1 MQIKDIDL
9 EPALYL
15 VATPIGNIS
24 DITIRALQ
32 TLKAAD
38 YIACEDSRIT
48 NKLFSHYDIKTSML
62 IYNDHSKEYER
73 NKIIDK
79 IIIQGKS
86 IVLVSDAGTPL
97 ISDPGYKLVKLA
109 MQNDVKVT
117 ICPGPNSAVSA
128 LAVSG
133 LPTNNFVFEG
143 FLSHKQNSRIKQLQ
157 ELKLINK
164 TTILFESASRLVD
177 TLHDINTV
185 MGKRHISVIRELTKI
200 YEEIKTDQINAV
212 IEYYNAHTPRG
223 EVVIVIAADDNANL
237 ITELSDL
244 DKQLK
249 ILLKENSVKDAVEI
263 ISHNASFIKKDI
275 YKRAISLIKK

>member
-1 MQIKDIDL
+1 MQIKDIIL

-15 VATPIGNIS
+15 IATPIGNIA
-24 DITIRALQ
+24 DITVRALQ

-38 YIACEDSRIT
+38 YIACEDSRVT
-48 NKLFSHYDIKTSML
+48 NKLLSHYDIKTSML
-62 IYNDHSKEYER
+62 IYNDHSKEYDR

-79 IIIQGKS
+79 ILQGKT
-86 IVLVSDAGTPL
+86 IALVSDAGTPL

-117 ICPGPNSAVSA
+117 ICPGANSAISA

-133 LPTNNFVFEG
+133 LPTNNFLFEG
-143 FLSHKQNSRIKQLQ
+143 FLSPKQNSRIKQLQ

-164 TTILFESASRLVD
+164 TIILFESASRLVAV
-177 TLHDINTV
+177 LEDINNV
-185 MGKRHISVIRELTKI
+185 MGDRQVSVVRELTKI
-200 YEEIKTDQINAV
+200 YEEIKTDQVNNILKHYIANP
-212 IEYYNAHTPRG
+212 PRG

-237 ITELSDL
+237 ITELDDL
-244 DKQLK
+244 DNQLK
-249 ILLKENSVKDAVEI
+249 TLLKENSVKDAVEI
-263 ISHNASFIKKDI
+263 ISHNASFTKKDI